1 MEVQILLKQIF
12 ISLKLEK
19 SRQLWDILK
28 RREKNPE

>member
-1 MEVQILLKQIF
+1 MEVQILLKKIF

-19 SRQLWDILK
+19 SRQPWDILK